1 MALQGTIDA
10 FPLTDVL
17 QLLASSSKSG
27 RLLLDGDRGR
37 KALWIE
43 QGSVTGADASTPP
56 SSSAAVA
63 VMEMLRFADG
73 SFEFH
78 AAQGDDPAPS
88 VALDPVALDACLEDA
103 AELLEEW
110 GRIEAVVP
118 SMEHR
123 VRLSDE
129 LVEDT
134 VTLDRDAWALV
145 TSIVDRPTVATVSA
159 RLELDDF
166 ATCAGLAAL
175 VARSLIVIDEPEAH
189 LPDLVVEL
197 DPASAGMHHA
207 DDIGPVG
214 DVGLNGSAADPL
226 AFPERFPID
235 DLLGESTG
243 AEDDP
248 WRSIDDT
255 EDDDVRPFAAAQ
267 TFDPIEFD
275 SLGSQDRTV
284 PDATA
289 EAWDDV
295 VAASTGEHT
304 PVVGD
309 APAPEDAWTGPVPVV
324 GRQTLEEATDESTDE
339 VLRQMSRLSPKA
351 AEAIAA
357 ALSAPG
363 VAEQPPSP
371 EATPARRED
380 DGPITYLG
388 SL

>member
-37 KALWIE
+37 SALWID
-43 QGSVTGADASTPP
+43 QGSVTGADSSGTAT
-56 SSSAAVA
+56 SSAAVA
-63 VMEMLRFADG
+63 VMEMLRFSDG

-78 AAQGDDPAPS
+78 AATGDDLEP
-88 VALDPVALDACLEDA
+88 PVALEPMALEACLEQA

-110 GRIEAVVP
+110 GRIETVVP
-118 SMEHR
+118 SMAHR

-145 TSIVDRPTVATVSA
+145 TSIVDRPTVATVTR
-159 RLELDDF
+159 RLALDEF

-175 VARSLIVIDEPEAH
+175 VARSLVVIDAPEAH
-189 LPDLVVEL
+189 LPELAVDLDLSSPEL
-197 DPASAGMHHA
+197 DDLDAAPDEDAG
-207 DDIGPVG
+207 GV
-214 DVGLNGSAADPL
+214 NGSTADAL
-226 AFPERFPID
+226 AFPDRFPID
-235 DLLGESTG
+235 DLLGEST
-243 AEDDP
+243 AADEDP
-248 WRSIDDT
+248 WGSIDDA
-255 EDDDVRPFAAAQ
+255 DDDVRPFAAAQ
-267 TFDPIEFD
+267 TFDHVEFE
-275 SLGSQDRTV
+275 SLGGHDRSV

-295 VAASTGEHT
+295 VAASTGEHPT
-304 PVVGD
+304 AMSDTSSDPATVVG
-309 APAPEDAWTGPVPVV
+309 P
-324 GRQTLEEATDESTDE
+324 QTLDEATEESTDE

-363 VAEQPPSP
+363 GAERPQPS
-371 EATPARRED
+371 EAAPARRED

>member
-1 MALQGTIDA
+1 VALQGTIDA

-37 KALWIE
+37 STLWIDRGAVAGAD
-43 QGSVTGADASTPP
+43 GSVSAP
-56 SSSAAVA
+56 SSAAVA
-63 VMEMLRFADG
+63 VMELLRFADG
-73 SFEFH
+73 SYEFH
-78 AAQGDDPAPS
+78 AATGDDPEPQ
-88 VALDPVALDACLEDA
+88 VALDPVPLGTCLEQA

-110 GRIEAVVP
+110 ERIEAVVP

-145 TSIVDRPTVATVSA
+145 ASIVDRPTVATVV
-159 RLELDDF
+159 RRQELDEF
-166 ATCAGLAAL
+166 AGCAALASL
-175 VARSLIVIDEPEAH
+175 VARSLVVIDDPEPY
-189 LPDLVVEL
+189 LPDLV
-197 DPASAGMHHA
+197 A
-207 DDIGPVG
+207 DLGTSSDQVDGAVLG
-214 DVGLNGSAADPL
+214 DVVVAADLDRGMAEPVE
-226 AFPERFPID
+226 FPDRFPID
-235 DLLGESTG
+235 DLLGGSDGGDE
-243 AEDDP
+243 DP
-248 WRSIDDT
+248 WSTIDD
-255 EDDDVRPFAAAQ
+255 DADDVRPFAAAQ

-275 SLGSQDRTV
+275 SLGSHDRTV

-295 VAASTGEHT
+295 VASSTPAFDAEHVE
-304 PVVGD
+304 PSHD
-309 APAPEDAWTGPVPVV
+309 PADPGVLPLDGA
-324 GRQTLEEATDESTDE
+324 ADESTDE

-357 ALSAPG
+357 ALSAP
-363 VAEQPPSP
+363 ATHEPAPAP
-371 EATPARRED
+371 EPAPARRED
-380 DGPITYLG
+380 DGPVTYLG

>member
-1 MALQGTIDA
+1 VALQGTIDA

-37 KALWIE
+37 SALWID
-43 QGSVTGADASTPP
+43 QGSVTGCEGSGAAAP
-56 SSSAAVA
+56 SAAVA
-63 VMEMLRFADG
+63 VMEMLRFTDG

-78 AAQGDDPAPS
+78 AAAGGDAEPP
-88 VALDPVALDACLEDA
+88 VALEPMALDACLEQA

-110 GRIEAVVP
+110 ARIEAVVP

-123 VRLSDE
+123 VRLRDE

-134 VTLDRDAWALV
+134 VTLDRAAWALV
-145 TSIVDRPTVATVSA
+145 TSIVDRPTVTTVTH

-175 VARSLIVIDEPEAH
+175 VARSLVEIDDPEPHLPELATELDLSSAGLLDADDLSSETPTELNGAATEAH
-189 LPDLVVEL
+189 
-197 DPASAGMHHA
+197 
-207 DDIGPVG
+207 
-214 DVGLNGSAADPL
+214 

-235 DLLGESTG
+235 DLLGESSG
-243 AEDDP
+243 ADEDP
-248 WRSIDDT
+248 WGSIDDA
-255 EDDDVRPFAAAQ
+255 DDDVRPFAAAQ
-267 TFDPIEFD
+267 TFDPVEFE
-275 SLGSQDRTV
+275 SLGGQDRTV

-295 VAASTGEHT
+295 VAASTGEHAAT
-304 PVVGD
+304 HADVPTD
-309 APAPEDAWTGPVPVV
+309 PATAAGP
-324 GRQTLEEATDESTDE
+324 QTLDEATEESTDE
-339 VLRQMSRLSPKA
+339 VLRQMSKLSPKA

-357 ALSAPG
+357 ALNAPG
-363 VAEQPPSP
+363 GGERPQPT
-371 EATPARRED
+371 EAAPARRED

>member
-37 KALWIE
+37 STLWID
-43 QGSVTGADASTPP
+43 QGAVTGADGARPAP
-56 SSSAAVA
+56 SSAAVA
-63 VMEMLRFADG
+63 VMELMRFADG

-78 AAQGDDPAPS
+78 AATGDDLQPP
-88 VALDPVALDACLEDA
+88 VALDPVPLGACLEQA
-103 AELLEEW
+103 TELLEEW
-110 GRIEAVVP
+110 ERIEAVVP

-145 TSIVDRPTVATVSA
+145 ASIIDRPTVATVV
-159 RLELDDF
+159 RRQELDEF
-166 ATCAGLAAL
+166 AGCAALASL
-175 VARSLIVIDEPEAH
+175 VARSLVVIDEPEPY
-189 LPDLVVEL
+189 LPELVVDL
-197 DPASAGMHHA
+197 DASAAHQEDRA
-207 DDIGPVG
+207 SIGSE
-214 DVGLNGSAADPL
+214 DVAAAGPGLSTDAAAEPL
-226 AFPERFPID
+226 DFPDRFPID
-235 DLLGESTG
+235 DLLGGSTG
-243 AEDDP
+243 DGQDP
-248 WRSIDDT
+248 WSSID
-255 EDDDVRPFAAAQ
+255 EDGDDVRPFAAAQ
-267 TFDPIEFD
+267 TFDPIDFD
-275 SLGSQDRTV
+275 SLGGRDRSV

-295 VAASTGEHT
+295 VAASRG
-304 PVVGD
+304 VLD
-309 APAPEDAWTGPVPVV
+309 ADPDPSHAQVAEPGLRPPDDA
-324 GRQTLEEATDESTDE
+324 ADESTDE

-363 VAEQPPSP
+363 VP
-371 EATPARRED
+371 EPAPAPVPEPAPTRRED
-380 DGPITYLG
+380 DGPVTYLG

>member
-1 MALQGTIDA
+1 VALQGTIDA

-37 KALWIE
+37 RALWID
-43 QGSVTGADASTPP
+43 QGSVTGADGSGAAA
-56 SSSAAVA
+56 SSAAVA
-63 VMEMLRFADG
+63 VMEMLRFSDG

-78 AAQGDDPAPS
+78 AAAGDDGEP
-88 VALDPVALDACLEDA
+88 PVALEPVALGDCLEQA

-145 TSIVDRPTVATVSA
+145 TTIVDRPSVLTVSR
-159 RLELDDF
+159 RLELDEF

-175 VARSLIVIDEPEAH
+175 VARSLVVIDEPEAH
-189 LPDLVVEL
+189 LPELAVEL
-197 DPASAGMHHA
+197 DLSAAELRGTAGTPAATSAEM
-207 DDIGPVG
+207 
-214 DVGLNGSAADPL
+214 NGSSADAV
-226 AFPERFPID
+226 AFPDRFPID
-235 DLLGESTG
+235 DLLGGSTG
-243 AEDDP
+243 ADEDPWGSIEDDA
-248 WRSIDDT
+248 
-255 EDDDVRPFAAAQ
+255 DDVRPFAAAQ
-267 TFDPIEFD
+267 TFDHVEFD
-275 SLGSQDRTV
+275 SLGGHDRSV

-295 VAASTGEHT
+295 VAASTGEHDAARPDDSPE
-304 PVVGD
+304 PVVAETPSFD
-309 APAPEDAWTGPVPVV
+309 EST
-324 GRQTLEEATDESTDE
+324 EESTDE
-339 VLRQMSRLSPKA
+339 VLRQMSKLSPKA

-357 ALSAPG
+357 ALSAPAG
-363 VAEQPPSP
+363 AEPPP
-371 EATPARRED
+371 PADAAPARRED

>member
-37 KALWIE
+37 RTLWIDR
-43 QGSVTGADASTPP
+43 GTVTGADGAAST
-56 SSSAAVA
+56 SAAVA
-63 VMEMLRFADG
+63 VMELLRFSDG

-78 AAQGDDPAPS
+78 AATDVEPEPP
-88 VALDPVALDACLEDA
+88 VELDPLPLGSCLEQA

-110 GRIEAVVP
+110 ERIEAVVP
-118 SMEHR
+118 SMDHR

-145 TSIVDRPTVATVSA
+145 ASIVDRPTVATVV
-159 RLELDDF
+159 RRQELDEF
-166 ATCAGLAAL
+166 AGCAALASL
-175 VARSLIVIDEPEAH
+175 VARSLVVIDEPEPY
-189 LPDLVVEL
+189 LPELVVDL
-197 DPASAGMHHA
+197 GPSTSSHDDRPLAGDQADATDPA
-207 DDIGPVG
+207 DIGRPSDEVAERL
-214 DVGLNGSAADPL
+214 D
-226 AFPERFPID
+226 FPDRFPID
-235 DLLGESTG
+235 DLLGGTSGEDEDPWSSIDHD
-243 AEDDP
+243 AEDA
-248 WRSIDDT
+248 
-255 EDDDVRPFAAAQ
+255 RPFAAAQ

-275 SLGSQDRTV
+275 SLGGHDRSV

-295 VAASTGEHT
+295 VAASTGAL
-304 PVVGD
+304 D
-309 APAPEDAWTGPVPVV
+309 ADPTDPSLGGPAVPGPRPTDDAV
-324 GRQTLEEATDESTDE
+324 DESTDE

-363 VAEQPPSP
+363 TTESAPAHD
-371 EATPARRED
+371 ATATRRDD
-380 DGPITYLG
+380 DGPVTYLG

>member
-37 KALWIE
+37 SALWID
-43 QGSVTGADASTPP
+43 QGAVTGADGAMSAPST
-56 SSSAAVA
+56 AAAA
-63 VMEMLRFADG
+63 VMELLRFADG

-78 AAQGDDPAPS
+78 AATGADLEPP
-88 VALDPVALDACLEDA
+88 VVLDPVPLGACLEQA
-103 AELLEEW
+103 AELLREW
-110 GRIEAVVP
+110 ERIEAVVP

-134 VTLDRDAWALV
+134 VTLDRETWALV
-145 TSIVDRPTVATVSA
+145 ASIVDRPTVATVV
-159 RLELDDF
+159 RRQELDEF
-166 ATCAGLAAL
+166 AGCAALASL
-175 VARSLIVIDEPEAH
+175 VARSLVVIDEPEPYLPELVVDLDAVA
-189 LPDLVVEL
+189 PDL
-197 DPASAGMHHA
+197 G
-207 DDIGPVG
+207 
-214 DVGLNGSAADPL
+214 NGSAEGSEDVGSVDPGITTDEVAEPL
-226 AFPERFPID
+226 DFPDRFPID
-235 DLLGESTG
+235 DLLGGSSGDGE
-243 AEDDP
+243 DP
-248 WRSIDDT
+248 WSSID
-255 EDDDVRPFAAAQ
+255 EEGDDVRPFAAAQ

-275 SLGSQDRTV
+275 SLGGHDRSV

-295 VAASTGEHT
+295 VAASRG
-304 PVVGD
+304 VLD
-309 APAPEDAWTGPVPVV
+309 ADPGQSHAEVAAPGLRPLDDA
-324 GRQTLEEATDESTDE
+324 ADESTDE

-363 VAEQPPSP
+363 APEPNPAP
-371 EATPARRED
+371 EAAPTRRED
-380 DGPITYLG
+380 DGPVTYLG